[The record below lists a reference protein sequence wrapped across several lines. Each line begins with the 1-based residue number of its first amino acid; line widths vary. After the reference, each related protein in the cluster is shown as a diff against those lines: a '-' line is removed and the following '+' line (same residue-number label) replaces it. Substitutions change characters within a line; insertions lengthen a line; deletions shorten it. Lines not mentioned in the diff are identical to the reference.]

1 MAVIVSPLDAPVETK
16 IGEGEETTY
25 FFNKN
30 EHAKR
35 LLENLAEMQVN
46 GLLTDVVVRTGS
58 KDYETNFHCMLL
70 AACSQAVKKR
80 LVENS
85 ERSIV
90 LQEMSQKK
98 LEFFKGFIYR
108 SNVIL
113 DEGIKDDLHNFAVKY
128 GIDDLQAICEKYKHI
143 RDEPSPQLEIAF
155 DDQEEVL
162 LELFSMF
169 LEKNFTTTV
178 LQDEKGQTQIEVHGQ
193 LIAAAS
199 PMLEERLE
207 DSSAREEDKLRL
219 NISSDALAE
228 FVDYI
233 YCAKVT
239 LRRQNVLDLL
249 QVACNYELPALAKV
263 CCEWVA
269 ARLDSFDVVRTLWWA
284 KELDSVY
291 TEDLENPAKSYIV
304 ANFSEIT
311 TGQEFN
317 LLVYEDLKEIIQD
330 DKLSIEREEDVYAV
344 VMKWIE
350 YDKDSRLPYLCDLLT
365 CVRLEVTSR
374 EFLAELED
382 DQHIRRCSECFQLL
396 GEARQKLAADED
408 EGRPALGES
417 KDDYEEEVE
426 QDALSD
432 DASLSQFSDG
442 ETLKD
447 YESLSEEYLP
457 QDSLPQSREP
467 REMRL
472 RKDGRPDMRLKENR
486 RVYLAKGTNKNGSP
500 DRRIGENRETV
511 LMSSRN
517 GKEMWPDRNESV
529 IDDASSVSSSE
540 ENISDLSDD
549 MSSVSSPFY
558 RGPFPQNC
566 LRDSEATR
574 MHRLRKDGQPDM
586 RCKENRKMYLED
598 GINKN
603 GKPDRRL
610 RENSIEVPGP
620 LKKDGTPDMRYK
632 VNKDFFGRK
641 ERKPESPHT
650 PSNFQRATGQ
660 LRKNGAR
667 DKGNRGALESS
678 CARAIS
684 FQLPS
689 TPSCFAGPV
698 KKDGTPDMRY
708 NVNKQLYSACSATR
722 SIQKS
727 SPCGPLKKNG
737 TPDMRYAAN
746 KQAHSRAPLSSGACG
761 PLKKDGTP
769 DMRFKAN
776 RRWKKV
782 FIGK

>member
-16 IGEGEETTY
+16 IGEAEETTY

-70 AACSQAVKKR
+70 AACSQVVKKR
-80 LVENS
+80 LVENE

-113 DEGIKDDLHNFAVKY
+113 DKGIIDDLHNFAVKY

-143 RDEPSPQLEIAF
+143 RDEPSHQLEIAF

-178 LQDEKGQTQIEVHGQ
+178 LEDEKGQTQIEVHGQ

-199 PMLEERLE
+199 PMLEEHLE
-207 DSSAREEDKLRL
+207 DSSARDNDKLRL

-304 ANFSEIT
+304 ANFSELT

-344 VMKWIE
+344 VMKWIK
-350 YDKDSRLPYLCDLLT
+350 YDRDSRSPYLCDLLT

-396 GEARQKLAADED
+396 GEARQKLAADGD
-408 EGRPALGES
+408 ERRPALGEY
-417 KDDYEEEVE
+417 KDDYEKEVD
-426 QDALSD
+426 QDAFSD
-432 DASLSQFSDG
+432 DASLSQFSDD

-447 YESLSEEYLP
+447 YESLPEEYLP
-457 QDSLPQSREP
+457 QDSLPQSREL
-467 REMRL
+467 RDLRL

-486 RVYLAKGTNKNGSP
+486 RLYLAKGANKNGSP

-540 ENISDLSDD
+540 EKISDFSDD

-558 RGPFPQNC
+558 RGPFPQDC
-566 LRDSEATR
+566 LRDSEVTR
-574 MHRLRKDGQPDM
+574 KHRLRKDGQPDM

-620 LKKDGTPDMRYK
+620 LKKDGTPDMRYR

-641 ERKPESPHT
+641 ERKPESPYT
-650 PSNFQRATGQ
+650 PSKNIQRAAGQ
-660 LRKNGAR
+660 LRKNGAP
-667 DKGNRGALESS
+667 DKGDRGALESS
-678 CARAIS
+678 CARTVS

-689 TPSCFAGPV
+689 TPSGFVGPV

-708 NVNKQLYSACSATR
+708 NVNKQLYSACSASR

-727 SPCGPLKKNG
+727 SPRGPLKKNG

-746 KQAHSRAPLSSGACG
+746 KQAYSRAPLSSGACG

-776 RRWKKV
+776 RR
-782 FIGK
+782 

>member
-1 MAVIVSPLDAPVETK
+1 MAVIVSPLDASVETK

-178 LQDEKGQTQIEVHGQ
+178 LEDEKGQTQIEVHGQ

-207 DSSAREEDKLRL
+207 DSSAREEDKLQL

-558 RGPFPQNC
+558 RGPFPQDC
-566 LRDSEATR
+566 LRDREATR

-660 LRKNGAR
+660 LRKNGAP

-746 KQAHSRAPLSSGACG
+746 KKAHSRAPLSSGACG

-776 RRWKKV
+776 RR
-782 FIGK
+782 

>member
-16 IGEGEETTY
+16 IGEAEETTY

-70 AACSQAVKKR
+70 AACSQVVKKR
-80 LVENS
+80 LVENE

-90 LQEMSQKK
+90 LQEMSQRK

-113 DEGIKDDLHNFAVKY
+113 DEGIIDDLHNFAVKY

-143 RDEPSPQLEIAF
+143 REGPSHQVEIAF

-162 LELFSMF
+162 LELFNMF

-178 LQDEKGQTQIEVHGQ
+178 LEDEKGQTQIKVHGQ

-199 PMLEERLE
+199 SMLEERLE
-207 DSSAREEDKLRL
+207 DSSARDNDKLRL

-269 ARLDSFDVVRTLWWA
+269 ARLDTFDVVRTLWWA
-284 KELDSVY
+284 KELDSAY

-304 ANFSEIT
+304 ANFSELT

-344 VMKWIE
+344 VMKWIK
-350 YDKDSRLPYLCDLLT
+350 YDRDSRSPYLCDLLT

-396 GEARQKLAADED
+396 GEARQKLAADGD
-408 EGRPALGES
+408 ERRPALGEY
-417 KDDYEEEVE
+417 KDDYEKEVD
-426 QDALSD
+426 QDAFSD
-432 DASLSQFSDG
+432 DASLSQFSDD

-447 YESLSEEYLP
+447 YESLPEEYLP

-486 RVYLAKGTNKNGSP
+486 RLYLAKGANKNGSP

-540 ENISDLSDD
+540 EKISDFSDD

-558 RGPFPQNC
+558 RGPFPQDC
-566 LRDSEATR
+566 LRDSEVTR
-574 MHRLRKDGQPDM
+574 KHRLRKDGQPDM

-660 LRKNGAR
+660 LRKNGAQ

-689 TPSCFAGPV
+689 TPSGFAGPV

-708 NVNKQLYSACSATR
+708 NVNKQLYSACSASR

-727 SPCGPLKKNG
+727 SPRGPLKKNG

-746 KQAHSRAPLSSGACG
+746 KQAYSRAPLSSGACG

-776 RRWKKV
+776 RR
-782 FIGK
+782 

>member
-16 IGEGEETTY
+16 IGEAEETTY

-70 AACSQAVKKR
+70 AAYSQVVKKR
-80 LVENS
+80 LVENE

-113 DEGIKDDLHNFAVKY
+113 DKGIIDDLHNFAVKY

-143 RDEPSPQLEIAF
+143 RDEPSHQLEIAF

-178 LQDEKGQTQIEVHGQ
+178 LEDEKGQTQIEVHGQ

-199 PMLEERLE
+199 PMLEEHLE
-207 DSSAREEDKLRL
+207 DSSARDNDKLRL

-304 ANFSEIT
+304 ANFSELT

-350 YDKDSRLPYLCDLLT
+350 YDRDSRSPYLCDLLI

-396 GEARQKLAADED
+396 GEARQKLAADGD
-408 EGRPALGES
+408 ERRPALGEY
-417 KDDYEEEVE
+417 KDDYEKEVD
-426 QDALSD
+426 QDAFSD
-432 DASLSQFSDG
+432 DASLSQFSDD

-447 YESLSEEYLP
+447 YESLPEEYLP

-486 RVYLAKGTNKNGSP
+486 RFYLAKGTNKNGNP

-540 ENISDLSDD
+540 EKISDFSDD

-558 RGPFPQNC
+558 RGPFPQDC
-566 LRDSEATR
+566 LRDSEVTR
-574 MHRLRKDGQPDM
+574 KHRLRKDGQPDM

-660 LRKNGAR
+660 LRKNGAQ

-689 TPSCFAGPV
+689 TPSGFAGPV

-727 SPCGPLKKNG
+727 SPCGPLQKNG

-776 RRWKKV
+776 RR
-782 FIGK
+782 

>member
-16 IGEGEETTY
+16 VGEAEETTY

-35 LLENLAEMQVN
+35 LLENLAEMQAN
-46 GLLTDVVVRTGS
+46 GLITDVVVRTGS

-70 AACSQAVKKR
+70 AACSQVVKKR

-90 LQEMSQKK
+90 IQEMSQKK
-98 LEFFKGFIYR
+98 LQFFKGFIYR

-113 DEGIKDDLHNFAVKY
+113 DEDIIDDLHNFAVEY
-128 GIDDLQAICEKYKHI
+128 GIDDLQAICEKYKDI
-143 RDEPSPQLEIAF
+143 RDGPSHQLEIVF

-162 LELFSMF
+162 LELFNMF

-178 LQDEKGQTQIEVHGQ
+178 LEDEKGQTQIEVHGQ

-207 DSSAREEDKLRL
+207 DSSARDNDKLRL

-269 ARLDSFDVVRTLWWA
+269 ARLDTFDVVHTLWWA

-291 TEDLENPAKSYIV
+291 TEDLENPAKSYIA
-304 ANFSEIT
+304 ANFSELT

-350 YDKDSRLPYLCDLLT
+350 YDKDSRLPFLCDLLT
-365 CVRLEVTSR
+365 CVRLEVTNR

-408 EGRPALGES
+408 ERRPALGET
-417 KDDYEEEVE
+417 KDDYEKEVE
-426 QDALSD
+426 QGSLSD
-432 DASLSQFSDG
+432 DASFSQFSDG
-442 ETLKD
+442 ETLED
-447 YESLSEEYLP
+447 FESLSEEYLP
-457 QDSLPQSREP
+457 RDSLPQSREP

-486 RVYLAKGTNKNGSP
+486 RLYLAKGANKNGSP

-511 LMSSRN
+511 LRSSRN

-540 ENISDLSDD
+540 EKISDLSDD

-558 RGPFPQNC
+558 RGPFPQDC

-574 MHRLRKDGQPDM
+574 KHRLRKDGQPDM

-598 GINKN
+598 GLNKT

-610 RENSIEVPGP
+610 RENRIEVPGP

-632 VNKDFFGRK
+632 VNKDFCGRK
-641 ERKPESPHT
+641 ERKPESHYT
-650 PSNFQRATGQ
+650 PSNIQRAAGQ
-660 LRKNGAR
+660 LRKNGAPH
-667 DKGNRGALESS
+667 KGDRGALESS
-678 CARAIS
+678 CARTIS

-689 TPSCFAGPV
+689 TPSCFVGPL

-708 NVNKQLYSACSATR
+708 NVNKQLYSACSGTR
-722 SIQKS
+722 SIEKS

-737 TPDMRYAAN
+737 TPDTRYTAN
-746 KQAHSRAPLSSGACG
+746 KQAYSRAPLSSVACG
-761 PLKKDGTP
+761 PLKKNGTP

-776 RRWKKV
+776 RH
-782 FIGK
+782 

>member
-16 IGEGEETTY
+16 IGEAEETTY

-70 AACSQAVKKR
+70 AACSQVVKKR
-80 LVENS
+80 LVENE

-113 DEGIKDDLHNFAVKY
+113 DKGIIDDLHNFAVKY

-143 RDEPSPQLEIAF
+143 RDEPSHQLEIAF

-178 LQDEKGQTQIEVHGQ
+178 LEDEKGQTQIEVHGQ

-199 PMLEERLE
+199 PMLEEHLE
-207 DSSAREEDKLRL
+207 DSSARDNDKLRL

-304 ANFSEIT
+304 ANFSELT

-344 VMKWIE
+344 VMKWIK
-350 YDKDSRLPYLCDLLT
+350 YDRDSRSPYLCDLLT

-396 GEARQKLAADED
+396 GEARQKLAADGD
-408 EGRPALGES
+408 ERRPALGEY
-417 KDDYEEEVE
+417 KDDYEKEVD
-426 QDALSD
+426 QDAFSD
-432 DASLSQFSDG
+432 DASLSQFSDD

-447 YESLSEEYLP
+447 YESLPEEYLP
-457 QDSLPQSREP
+457 QDSLPQSREL
-467 REMRL
+467 RDLRL

-486 RVYLAKGTNKNGSP
+486 RFYLAKGTNKNGNP

-540 ENISDLSDD
+540 EKISDFSDD

-558 RGPFPQNC
+558 RGPFPQDC
-566 LRDSEATR
+566 LRDSEVTR
-574 MHRLRKDGQPDM
+574 KHRLRKDGQPDM

-620 LKKDGTPDMRYK
+620 LKKDGTPDMRYR

-641 ERKPESPHT
+641 ERKPESPYT
-650 PSNFQRATGQ
+650 PSKNIQRAAGQ
-660 LRKNGAR
+660 LRKNGAP
-667 DKGNRGALESS
+667 DKGDRGALESS
-678 CARAIS
+678 CARTVS

-689 TPSCFAGPV
+689 TPSGFVGPV

-708 NVNKQLYSACSATR
+708 NVNKQLYSACSASR

-727 SPCGPLKKNG
+727 SPRGPLKKNG

-746 KQAHSRAPLSSGACG
+746 KQAYSRAPLSSGACG

-776 RRWKKV
+776 RR
-782 FIGK
+782 

>member
-16 IGEGEETTY
+16 IGEAEETTY

-70 AACSQAVKKR
+70 AACSQVVKKR
-80 LVENS
+80 LVENE

-113 DEGIKDDLHNFAVKY
+113 DKGIIDDLHNFAVKY

-143 RDEPSPQLEIAF
+143 RDEPSHQLEIAF

-178 LQDEKGQTQIEVHGQ
+178 LEDEKGQTQIEVHGQ

-199 PMLEERLE
+199 PMLEEHLE
-207 DSSAREEDKLRL
+207 DSSARDNDKLRL

-304 ANFSEIT
+304 ANFSELT

-344 VMKWIE
+344 VMKWIK
-350 YDKDSRLPYLCDLLT
+350 YDRDSRSPYLCDLLT

-396 GEARQKLAADED
+396 GEARQKLAADGD
-408 EGRPALGES
+408 ERRPALGEY
-417 KDDYEEEVE
+417 KDDYEKEVD
-426 QDALSD
+426 QDAFSD
-432 DASLSQFSDG
+432 DASLSQFSDD

-447 YESLSEEYLP
+447 YESLPEEYLP

-486 RVYLAKGTNKNGSP
+486 RFYLAKGTNKNGNP

-540 ENISDLSDD
+540 EKISDFSDD

-558 RGPFPQNC
+558 RGPFPQDC
-566 LRDSEATR
+566 LRDSEVTR
-574 MHRLRKDGQPDM
+574 KHRLRKDGQPDM

-660 LRKNGAR
+660 LRKNGAQ

-689 TPSCFAGPV
+689 TPSGFAGPV

-776 RRWKKV
+776 RR
-782 FIGK
+782 

>member
-16 IGEGEETTY
+16 IGEAEETTY

-70 AACSQAVKKR
+70 AACSQVVKKR
-80 LVENS
+80 LVENE

-90 LQEMSQKK
+90 LQEMSQRK

-113 DEGIKDDLHNFAVKY
+113 DEGIIDDLHNFAVKY

-143 RDEPSPQLEIAF
+143 REGPSHQVEIAF

-162 LELFSMF
+162 LELFNMF

-178 LQDEKGQTQIEVHGQ
+178 LEDEKGQTQIKVHGQ

-199 PMLEERLE
+199 SMLEERLE
-207 DSSAREEDKLRL
+207 DSSARDNDKLRL

-304 ANFSEIT
+304 ANFSELT

-344 VMKWIE
+344 VMKWIK
-350 YDKDSRLPYLCDLLT
+350 YDRDSRSPYLCDLLT

-396 GEARQKLAADED
+396 GEARQKLAADGD
-408 EGRPALGES
+408 ERRPALGEY
-417 KDDYEEEVE
+417 KDDYEKEVD
-426 QDALSD
+426 QDAFSD
-432 DASLSQFSDG
+432 DASLSQFSDD

-447 YESLSEEYLP
+447 YESLPEEYLP
-457 QDSLPQSREP
+457 QDSLPQSREL
-467 REMRL
+467 RDLRL

-486 RVYLAKGTNKNGSP
+486 RLYLAKGANKNGSP

-540 ENISDLSDD
+540 EKISDFSDD

-558 RGPFPQNC
+558 RGPFPQDC
-566 LRDSEATR
+566 LRDSEVTR
-574 MHRLRKDGQPDM
+574 KHRLRKDGQPDM

-660 LRKNGAR
+660 LRKNGAQ

-689 TPSCFAGPV
+689 TPSGFAGPV

-708 NVNKQLYSACSATR
+708 NVNKQLYSACSASR

-727 SPCGPLKKNG
+727 SPRGPLKKNG

-746 KQAHSRAPLSSGACG
+746 KQAYSRAPLSSGACG

-776 RRWKKV
+776 RR
-782 FIGK
+782 

>member
-16 IGEGEETTY
+16 IGEAEETTY

-70 AACSQAVKKR
+70 AACSQVVKKR
-80 LVENS
+80 LVENE

-113 DEGIKDDLHNFAVKY
+113 DKGIIDDLHNFAVKY

-143 RDEPSPQLEIAF
+143 RDEPSHQLEIAF

-178 LQDEKGQTQIEVHGQ
+178 LEDEKGQTQIEVHGQ

-199 PMLEERLE
+199 PMLEEHLE
-207 DSSAREEDKLRL
+207 DSSARDNDKLRL

-304 ANFSEIT
+304 ANFSELT

-350 YDKDSRLPYLCDLLT
+350 YDRDSRSPYLCDLLT

-396 GEARQKLAADED
+396 GEARQKLAADGD
-408 EGRPALGES
+408 ERRPALGEY
-417 KDDYEEEVE
+417 KDDYEKEVD
-426 QDALSD
+426 QDAFSD
-432 DASLSQFSDG
+432 DASLSQFSDD

-447 YESLSEEYLP
+447 YESLPEEYLP

-486 RVYLAKGTNKNGSP
+486 RFYLAKGTNKNGNP

-540 ENISDLSDD
+540 EKISDFSDD

-558 RGPFPQNC
+558 RGPFPQDC
-566 LRDSEATR
+566 LRDSEVTR
-574 MHRLRKDGQPDM
+574 KHRLRKDGQPDM

-660 LRKNGAR
+660 LRKNGAQ

-689 TPSCFAGPV
+689 TPSGFAGPV

-727 SPCGPLKKNG
+727 SPCGPLQKNG

-776 RRWKKV
+776 RR
-782 FIGK
+782 

>member
-16 IGEGEETTY
+16 IGEAEETTY

-70 AACSQAVKKR
+70 AACSQVVKKR
-80 LVENS
+80 LVENE

-113 DEGIKDDLHNFAVKY
+113 DKGIIDDLHNFAVKY

-143 RDEPSPQLEIAF
+143 REGPSHQVEIAF

-162 LELFSMF
+162 LELFNMF

-178 LQDEKGQTQIEVHGQ
+178 LEDEKGQTQIKVHGQ

-199 PMLEERLE
+199 SMLEERLE
-207 DSSAREEDKLRL
+207 DSSARDNDKLRL

-304 ANFSEIT
+304 ANFSELT

-344 VMKWIE
+344 VMKWIK
-350 YDKDSRLPYLCDLLT
+350 YDRDSRSPYLCDLLT

-396 GEARQKLAADED
+396 GEARQKLAADGD
-408 EGRPALGES
+408 ERRPALGEY
-417 KDDYEEEVE
+417 KDDYEKEVD
-426 QDALSD
+426 QDAFSD
-432 DASLSQFSDG
+432 DASLSQFSDD

-447 YESLSEEYLP
+447 YESLPEEYLP
-457 QDSLPQSREP
+457 QDSLPQSREL
-467 REMRL
+467 RDLRL

-486 RVYLAKGTNKNGSP
+486 RFYLAKGTNKNGNP

-540 ENISDLSDD
+540 EKISDFSDD

-558 RGPFPQNC
+558 RGPFPQDC
-566 LRDSEATR
+566 LRDSEVTR
-574 MHRLRKDGQPDM
+574 KHRLRKDGQPDM

-620 LKKDGTPDMRYK
+620 LKKDGTPDMRYR

-641 ERKPESPHT
+641 ERKPESPYT
-650 PSNFQRATGQ
+650 PSKNIQRAAGQ
-660 LRKNGAR
+660 LRKNGAP
-667 DKGNRGALESS
+667 DKGDRGALESS
-678 CARAIS
+678 CARTVS

-689 TPSCFAGPV
+689 TPSGFVGPV

-776 RRWKKV
+776 RR
-782 FIGK
+782 

>member
-169 LEKNFTTTV
+169 LEKNFTTTT
-178 LQDEKGQTQIEVHGQ
+178 LEDEKGQTQIEVHGQ

-207 DSSAREEDKLRL
+207 DSSAREEDKLQL

-365 CVRLEVTSR
+365 CVRLEITSR

-558 RGPFPQNC
+558 RGPFPQDC

-632 VNKDFFGRK
+632 VNKDFLGRK

-660 LRKNGAR
+660 LRKNGAP

-746 KQAHSRAPLSSGACG
+746 KKAHSRAPLSSGACG

-776 RRWKKV
+776 RR
-782 FIGK
+782 

>member
-16 IGEGEETTY
+16 IGKGEETTY

-169 LEKNFTTTV
+169 LEKNFTTTT
-178 LQDEKGQTQIEVHGQ
+178 LEDEKGQTQIEVHGQ

-317 LLVYEDLKEIIQD
+317 LLVYEDLKEILQD

-432 DASLSQFSDG
+432 DASLSPFSDG
-442 ETLKD
+442 EILKD

-558 RGPFPQNC
+558 RGPFPQDC

-660 LRKNGAR
+660 LRKNGAP

-746 KQAHSRAPLSSGACG
+746 KKAHSRAPLSSGACG

-776 RRWKKV
+776 RR
-782 FIGK
+782 

>member
-16 IGEGEETTY
+16 IGEAEETTY

-70 AACSQAVKKR
+70 AACSQVVKKR
-80 LVENS
+80 LVENE

-113 DEGIKDDLHNFAVKY
+113 DKGIIDDLHNFAVKY

-143 RDEPSPQLEIAF
+143 RDEPSHQLEIAF

-178 LQDEKGQTQIEVHGQ
+178 LEDEKGQTQIEVHGQ

-199 PMLEERLE
+199 PMLEEHLE
-207 DSSAREEDKLRL
+207 DSSARDNDKLRL

-269 ARLDSFDVVRTLWWA
+269 ARLDSFDVVRTLWWV

-304 ANFSEIT
+304 ANFSELT

-350 YDKDSRLPYLCDLLT
+350 YDRDSRSPYLCDLLT

-396 GEARQKLAADED
+396 GEARQKLAADGD
-408 EGRPALGES
+408 ERRPALGDY
-417 KDDYEEEVE
+417 KDDYEKEVD
-426 QDALSD
+426 QDAFSD
-432 DASLSQFSDG
+432 DASLSQFSDD

-447 YESLSEEYLP
+447 YESLPEEYLP

-486 RVYLAKGTNKNGSP
+486 RFYLAKGTNKNGNP

-540 ENISDLSDD
+540 EKISDFSDD

-558 RGPFPQNC
+558 RGPFPQDC
-566 LRDSEATR
+566 LRDSEVTR
-574 MHRLRKDGQPDM
+574 KHRLRKDGQPDM

-660 LRKNGAR
+660 LRKNGAQ

-689 TPSCFAGPV
+689 TPSGFAGPV

-769 DMRFKAN
+769 NMRFKAN
-776 RRWKKV
+776 RR
-782 FIGK
+782 

>member
-16 IGEGEETTY
+16 IGEAEETTY

-70 AACSQAVKKR
+70 AACSQVVKKR
-80 LVENS
+80 LVENE

-113 DEGIKDDLHNFAVKY
+113 DKGIIDDLHNFAVKY

-143 RDEPSPQLEIAF
+143 RDEPSHQLEIAF

-178 LQDEKGQTQIEVHGQ
+178 LEDEKGQTQIEVHGQ

-199 PMLEERLE
+199 PMLEEHLE
-207 DSSAREEDKLRL
+207 DSSARENDKLRL

-304 ANFSEIT
+304 ANFSELT

-344 VMKWIE
+344 VMKWIK
-350 YDKDSRLPYLCDLLT
+350 YDRDSRSPYLCDLLT

-396 GEARQKLAADED
+396 GEARQKLAADGD
-408 EGRPALGES
+408 ERRPALGEY
-417 KDDYEEEVE
+417 KDDYEKEVD
-426 QDALSD
+426 QDAFSD
-432 DASLSQFSDG
+432 DASLSQFSDD

-447 YESLSEEYLP
+447 YESLREEYLP

-486 RVYLAKGTNKNGSP
+486 RFYLAKGTNKNGSP

-540 ENISDLSDD
+540 EKISDFSDD

-558 RGPFPQNC
+558 RGPFPQDC
-566 LRDSEATR
+566 LRDSEVTR
-574 MHRLRKDGQPDM
+574 KHRLRKDGQPDM

-660 LRKNGAR
+660 LRKNGAQ

-689 TPSCFAGPV
+689 TPSGFAGPV

-727 SPCGPLKKNG
+727 SPRGPLKKNG

-776 RRWKKV
+776 RR
-782 FIGK
+782 

>member
-1 MAVIVSPLDAPVETK
+1 MAVIVSPLDAPVIETK
-16 IGEGEETTY
+16 IGEDEETTY

-30 EHAKR
+30 EHSKR

-70 AACSQAVKKR
+70 AACSQVVKKR
-80 LVENS
+80 LVENE

-113 DEGIKDDLHNFAVKY
+113 GEGIIDDLHNFAVKY

-143 RDEPSPQLEIAF
+143 RDGPSHQLEIAF

-162 LELFSMF
+162 LELFNMF
-169 LEKNFTTTV
+169 LEKNLTTTV
-178 LQDEKGQTQIEVHGQ
+178 LEDEKGQTQIEVHGQ

-199 PMLEERLE
+199 SMLEERFE
-207 DSSAREEDKLRL
+207 DSSARDNDKLRL

-269 ARLDSFDVVRTLWWA
+269 ARLDTFDVVRTLWWA

-304 ANFSEIT
+304 TNFSELT

-350 YDKDSRLPYLCDLLT
+350 YDKDSRLPFLCDLLT

-382 DQHIRRCSECFQLL
+382 NQHIRRCSECFQLL

-408 EGRPALGES
+408 EGRPALGET
-417 KDDYEEEVE
+417 KDDYEKEIE
-426 QDALSD
+426 QDSLSD

-457 QDSLPQSREP
+457 QDSLPQSCEP

-486 RVYLAKGTNKNGSP
+486 LVYLAKGTNKNGSP

-511 LMSSRN
+511 LMSSRS

-540 ENISDLSDD
+540 EKISDLSDD

-558 RGPFPQNC
+558 RGPFPQDF

-586 RCKENRKMYLED
+586 RCKENRNMYLED

-650 PSNFQRATGQ
+650 LSNFQRATGQ
-660 LRKNGAR
+660 LRKNGAP

-689 TPSCFAGPV
+689 TPNCFAGPV

-746 KQAHSRAPLSSGACG
+746 KQAHSRSPLSSGACG

-776 RRWKKV
+776 RR
-782 FIGK
+782 

>member
-16 IGEGEETTY
+16 IGEAEETTY

-70 AACSQAVKKR
+70 AACSQVVKKR
-80 LVENS
+80 LVENE

-90 LQEMSQKK
+90 LQEMSQRK

-113 DEGIKDDLHNFAVKY
+113 DEGIIDDLHNFAVKY

-143 RDEPSPQLEIAF
+143 RDEPSHQLEIAF

-178 LQDEKGQTQIEVHGQ
+178 LEDEKGQTQIEVHGQ

-199 PMLEERLE
+199 PMLEEHLE
-207 DSSAREEDKLRL
+207 DSSARDNDKLRL

-269 ARLDSFDVVRTLWWA
+269 ARLDTFDVVRTLWWA
-284 KELDSVY
+284 KELDSAY

-304 ANFSEIT
+304 ANFSELT

-344 VMKWIE
+344 VMKWIK
-350 YDKDSRLPYLCDLLT
+350 YDRDSRSPYLCDLLT

-396 GEARQKLAADED
+396 GEARQKLAADGD
-408 EGRPALGES
+408 ERRPALGEY
-417 KDDYEEEVE
+417 KDDYEKEVD
-426 QDALSD
+426 QDAFSD
-432 DASLSQFSDG
+432 DASLSQFSDD

-447 YESLSEEYLP
+447 YESLPEEYLP
-457 QDSLPQSREP
+457 QDSLPQSREL
-467 REMRL
+467 RDLRL

-486 RVYLAKGTNKNGSP
+486 RLYLAKGANKNGSP

-540 ENISDLSDD
+540 EKISDFSDD

-558 RGPFPQNC
+558 RGPFPQDC
-566 LRDSEATR
+566 LRDSEVTR
-574 MHRLRKDGQPDM
+574 KHRLRKDGQPDM

-620 LKKDGTPDMRYK
+620 LKKDGTPDMRYR

-641 ERKPESPHT
+641 ERKPESPYT
-650 PSNFQRATGQ
+650 PSKNIQRAAGQ
-660 LRKNGAR
+660 LRKNGAP
-667 DKGNRGALESS
+667 DKGDRGALESS
-678 CARAIS
+678 CARTVS

-689 TPSCFAGPV
+689 TPSGFVGPV

-776 RRWKKV
+776 RR
-782 FIGK
+782 

>member
-16 IGEGEETTY
+16 IGEDEETTY

-70 AACSQAVKKR
+70 AACSQVVKKR
-80 LVENS
+80 LVENE

-113 DEGIKDDLHNFAVKY
+113 DEGVIDDLHNFAVKY
-128 GIDDLQAICEKYKHI
+128 GIDDLQAICEKYRHI
-143 RDEPSPQLEIAF
+143 RDGPSHQLEIAF

-162 LELFSMF
+162 LELFNMF

-178 LQDEKGQTQIEVHGQ
+178 LEDEKGQTQIEVHGQ

-199 PMLEERLE
+199 SMLEERLE
-207 DSSAREEDKLRL
+207 DSSARDNDKLRL

-269 ARLDSFDVVRTLWWA
+269 ARLDTFDVVRTLWWA
-284 KELDSVY
+284 KGLDSVY

-304 ANFSEIT
+304 ANFSELT

-350 YDKDSRLPYLCDLLT
+350 YDKDSRLPFLCDLLS

-382 DQHIRRCSECFQLL
+382 NQHIRRCSECFQLL

-408 EGRPALGES
+408 EGTPALGET
-417 KDDYEEEVE
+417 KDDYEKEIE
-426 QDALSD
+426 QDSLSD

-486 RVYLAKGTNKNGSP
+486 LVYLAKGTNKNGRP

-511 LMSSRN
+511 LMSSRS

-540 ENISDLSDD
+540 EKISHLSDD

-558 RGPFPQNC
+558 RGPFPQDF

-660 LRKNGAR
+660 LRKNGAP

-689 TPSCFAGPV
+689 TPNCFAGPV

-776 RRWKKV
+776 RR
-782 FIGK
+782 

>member
-1 MAVIVSPLDAPVETK
+1 MAVIVSPLDAPVMEAK
-16 IGEGEETTY
+16 IGEEETTY

-90 LQEMSQKK
+90 LQEMSQKM

-113 DEGIKDDLHNFAVKY
+113 DEGIIDDLHNFAVKY

-143 RDEPSPQLEIAF
+143 RDEPSHQLEIAF

-169 LEKNFTTTV
+169 LEKSFTTTV
-178 LQDEKGQTQIEVHGQ
+178 LEDEKGQTQIQVHGQ

-199 PMLEERLE
+199 PMLDERLE
-207 DSSAREEDKLRL
+207 DSSARDNDKLRL

-304 ANFSEIT
+304 ANFSELT
-311 TGQEFN
+311 TGQELN
-317 LLVYEDLKEIIQD
+317 LLAYEDLKEIIQD
-330 DKLSIEREEDVYAV
+330 NKLSIEREEDVYAV

-350 YDKDSRLPYLCDLLT
+350 YDKDSRLPFLCDLLT
-365 CVRLEVTSR
+365 CVRLEVTNR

-382 DQHIRRCSECFQLL
+382 DQHIRCCSECFQLL
-396 GEARQKLAADED
+396 GEARKKLAADED
-408 EGRPALGES
+408 ERRPALGEY
-417 KDDYEEEVE
+417 KDDYEKEVE
-426 QDALSD
+426 QDTLSD
-432 DASLSQFSDG
+432 DASLSQFSGG

-457 QDSLPQSREP
+457 RDSLPQSREP

-486 RVYLAKGTNKNGSP
+486 RLYLAKATNKNGSA
-500 DRRIGENRETV
+500 DRRIGENRQTV

-540 ENISDLSDD
+540 EKISDLSDD

-558 RGPFPQNC
+558 RGLFPQDC

-574 MHRLRKDGQPDM
+574 THRLRKDGQPDM
-586 RCKENRKMYLED
+586 RCKENRKMYLEG

-603 GKPDRRL
+603 GKPDSRL
-610 RENSIEVPGP
+610 RENRIEVPGP
-620 LKKDGTPDMRYK
+620 LKKDGTPDMRYR

-641 ERKPESPHT
+641 ERKPESPYT
-650 PSNFQRATGQ
+650 PSNIQRAAGQ
-660 LRKNGAR
+660 LRKNGAPG
-667 DKGNRGALESS
+667 KGDRGALESS
-678 CARAIS
+678 CARTIS

-689 TPSCFAGPV
+689 TPV

-746 KQAHSRAPLSSGACG
+746 KQAYSRAPLSSVACG
-761 PLKKDGTP
+761 PLKKNGTP

-776 RRWKKV
+776 RH
-782 FIGK
+782 

>member
-776 RRWKKV
+776 RR
-782 FIGK
+782 